1 MSEYITM
8 RDCLKQ
14 DLKDAIAQ
22 RDEAREAL
30 REVEREN
37 DQLLA
42 SNKNYER
49 DWPVLVHERNEARAD
64 ADEWQN
70 KYAEVFV
77 ERDRLREDLALAIHT
92 ISHQLDNIPKE
103 MRRIAADRIAQ
114 FRDTLARAIL
124 EGK

>member
-64 ADEWQN
+64 ADEWQD

-77 ERDRLREDLALAIHT
+77 ERDRLREAL
-92 ISHQLDNIPKE
+92 K
-103 MRRIAADRIAQ
+103 RIADCDWVITLPDRMDGVRKIA
-114 FRDTLARAIL
+114 RDAL
-124 EGK
+124 EGAK